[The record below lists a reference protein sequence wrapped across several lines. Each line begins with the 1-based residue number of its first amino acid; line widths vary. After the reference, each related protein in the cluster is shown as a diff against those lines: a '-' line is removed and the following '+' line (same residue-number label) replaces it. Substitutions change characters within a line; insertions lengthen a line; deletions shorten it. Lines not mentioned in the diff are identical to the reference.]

1 VIHFIHGPDRLLARN
16 AAQAI
21 AREVDPDGVGTS
33 WLDGKQTSIDRII
46 ADVGTRSFFATP
58 RVIVVTDLLGG
69 GSQQPADAAA
79 GASGR
84 RSKPSPDLARLFAS
98 VPEEHHLILL
108 EAELSG
114 PPAIVKSLP
123 APVQIVAAEPPRGA
137 ALLAWI
143 TASAKNA
150 GAEIEPVAARELA
163 RAHFPQ
169 TWERKSNNP
178 RYDVPPDLTLLE
190 HEIEKLA
197 VAAHPHRI
205 TAALVKSLVA
215 GNPDTRL
222 FRFIEAAM
230 AGDLTTAT
238 AELHQLQV
246 ANEEPAALLAHLLG
260 QIEISAVVAAAGARD
275 AASVARDLNSV
286 TAGRVSAAATAAK
299 RRPTAALAAVSV
311 GTRID
316 RELKTGRVRRP
327 EEAVHNLLAALAS
340 SASDTSGTR

>member
-16 AAQAI
+16 AANSI
-21 AREVDPDGVGTS
+21 ARDIDPDGVGTS

-69 GSQQPADAAA
+69 SQPQADAAS
-79 GASGR
+79 GAAGR
-84 RSKPSPDLARLFAS
+84 RGRPSPDLARLFAS

-114 PPAIVKSLP
+114 PPAILKSLL
-123 APVQIVAAEPPRGA
+123 APVQIVASEPPRGP

-143 TASAKNA
+143 TAGARNA
-150 GAEIEPVAARELA
+150 GAEIEPAAARELA

-169 TWERKSNNP
+169 TWERKPNNP
-178 RYDVPPDLTLLE
+178 RYDVPPDLTLLAQ
-190 HEIEKLA
+190 EIEKLA

-205 TAALVKSLVA
+205 STSLVKSLVA

-222 FRFIEAAM
+222 FRFVEAAT
-230 AGDLTTAT
+230 AGDLSTAAT
-238 AELHQLQV
+238 ELHQLQV
-246 ANEEPAALLAHLLG
+246 ANEEPAALLAQLLG
-260 QIEISAVVAAAGARD
+260 QIEISAVVAAAGARE
-275 AASVARDLNSV
+275 AASIARDLNSV

-299 RRPTAALAAVSV
+299 RRPMVALAAVSV
-311 GTRID
+311 GSRID

-340 SASDTSGTR
+340 SASETSGTA